1 MMDTAA
7 LVQGEW
13 TVRPLKEPEIEM
25 LEKMAQALSLVISSF
40 VILPPNS
47 LQIGFRGTAAL
58 Q

>member
-1 MMDTAA
+1 MDSAA

-13 TVRPLKEPEIEM
+13 IVRPLKEPEIEM
-25 LEKMAQALSLVISSF
+25 FEKMAQALSQVISPF

-47 LQIGFRGTAAL
+47 VQIGFRGTAAL

>member
-7 LVQGEW
+7 LAQGEW
-13 TVRPLKEPEIEM
+13 IVRPLKEPEIEM
-25 LEKMAQALSLVISSF
+25 FEKMAEALSLVISPF

-47 LQIGFRGTAAL
+47 VQIGFRGTAAL